1 MSMFLAIILL
11 GIFLLLM
18 VGAVI
23 GVASTLG
30 KRHHHAEKGHSRKDH
45 AKKKSHKH

>member
-1 MSMFLAIILL
+1 MNMFLAFILL

-18 VGAVI
+18 AGAIV
-23 GVASTLG
+23 GVASSLG

-45 AKKKSHKH
+45 PKKKSHKH